1 MTSIN
6 CLNLKIPQVIESK
19 EKIKLIENKTIVT
32 IQLKLN
38 SLPSVFSS
46 HERIEYIYDRV
57 LSNNSKPLKSLLSNQ
72 LDISP
77 ESVYHTVY
85 FLMRN
90 DLAVCVFPFDHEK
103 YYSLYTLRSM
113 PDKKVIQKYY
123 SLFDG

>member
-6 CLNLKIPQVIESK
+6 SMNLKIPSVQESK

-46 HERIEYIYDRV
+46 HERIEYIYDRL
-57 LSNNSKPLKSLLSNQ
+57 LSNNTKPLKSLISNQ

-77 ESVYHTVY
+77 
-85 FLMRN
+85 
-90 DLAVCVFPFDHEK
+90 
-103 YYSLYTLRSM
+103 
-113 PDKKVIQKYY
+113 
-123 SLFDG
+123 